1 MDPAVIAALVSAPTA
16 VLAAAAAY
24 AAGKAQ
30 GRASLDAVR
39 RQAQRDAYAQF
50 LEAAYAFS
58 TSSRWPSC
66 VARVERELTESGTSS
81 DAEGIYRRA
90 AELRVGVSIGPL
102 HLASIVVGLEGPEQ
116 VAAVASE
123 LVRRAHAVHDDATV
137 IGTGNA
143 EELAQMN
150 LGAFGSRE
158 ADTRVIRAMAIF
170 SNVARRHLNGD
181 PLPRDVWAAERDL
194 TDSDEAVNPLFQ
206 PYLGRSAP

>member
-50 LEAAYAFS
+50 LDAAYAFS

-66 VARVERELTESGTSS
+66 VARAERELAESGASPDT
-81 DAEGIYRRA
+81 EGIHRRA

-102 HLASIVVGLEGPEQ
+102 HLANIVVGLEGPVH
-116 VAAVASE
+116 VAAVAGE
-123 LVRRAHAVHDDATV
+123 VVRRAHAVHDDAAV
-137 IGTGNA
+137 IGTGST
-143 EELAQMN
+143 EELAQMD
-150 LGAFGSRE
+150 LDTFESRE
-158 ADTRVIRAMAIF
+158 ADARVIRAMAIF
-170 SNVARRHLNGD
+170 SNVGRRHLNGEA
-181 PLPRDVWAAERDL
+181 PPRDPWATERNL
-194 TDSDEAVNPLFQ
+194 ADSDGAVSPLLQSF
-206 PYLGRSAP
+206 LGRSAR

>member
-66 VARVERELTESGTSS
+66 MARAEHELAESGTSS
-81 DAEGIYRRA
+81 DTEGVYRRA

-102 HLASIVVGLEGPEQ
+102 HLASIVITLEGPGQ
-116 VAAVASE
+116 VAAVAGE
-123 LVRRAHAVHDDATV
+123 LVRRAHAVHDDAAA
-137 IGTGNA
+137 IGAGSTD
-143 EELAQMN
+143 ELAQMN
-150 LGAFGSRE
+150 LGAFDSRE

-170 SNVARRHLNGD
+170 SNVARSQLNGD
-181 PLPRDVWAAERDL
+181 PLPRDPWAVERSL
-194 TDSDEAVNPLFQ
+194 TESDGLFSTLFQ
-206 PYLGRSAP
+206 SRLSRSEP